1 MNLALEQL
9 MNNRPLWIS
18 VLAFATAQLIK
29 IILALFKSQKISRK
43 QIMAS
48 GGMPS
53 SHSAFVCA
61 MSISVGKTVGFDT
74 PLFCVAAVISL
85 IVMYDAAG
93 VRRSAGEQA
102 VLVNII
108 IEKIEEAGIVVD
120 ERLKEFLGHRPVEVA
135 AGAILGIG
143 IAVIF

>member
-1 MNLALEQL
+1 METAMQELI
-9 MNNRPLWIS
+9 NNRPLWIS
-18 VLAFATAQLIK
+18 VLSFSAAQLIK
-29 IILALFKSQKISRK
+29 ILLSLLKSKKITRS

-61 MSISVGKTVGFDT
+61 MSVSVGKEVGFDT

-102 VLVNII
+102 ILVNII
-108 IEKIEEAGIVVD
+108 IERIEEAGIVVD

-135 AGAILGIG
+135 AGAVLGLA
-143 IAVIF
+143 IAVAF